1 MCLARTNSN
10 NIYRRKYVLIEN
22 YSNYTR
28 LGQTVTKIFTKKK
41 NCLKLPRKFNEYIFK
56 TVYEEYVNMYSRNHS
71 INPVKVILISFKEI
85 MNKES
90 RISAAIDSGY
100 ILNNDGKWHN
110 IYSEKGLNI
119 LGNIIEGNADSY
131 NTEFYGSIDTLA
143 RKILGYNLE
152 AASKYQ
158 IVPSALEIF
167 STSMKDPAF
176 YRIYKR
182 IIDYYHR

>member
-1 MCLARTNSN
+1 MT
-10 NIYRRKYVLIEN
+10 
-22 YSNYTR
+22 YSN
-28 LGQTVTKIFTKKK
+28 G
-41 NCLKLPRKFNEYIFK
+41 LPFPQRPIWSNFPIYKYKYI
-56 TVYEEYVNMYSRNHS
+56 R
-71 INPVKVILISFKEI
+71 EI

-176 YRIYKR
+176 
-182 IIDYYHR
+182 